1 MFGPFEGYSRPAMQ
15 RLCVLILLGVLPL
28 SLHAETKPAQE
39 NSGKVTLVARAVGHE
54 LLRWG
59 NDARCM
65 ARAPLQWDRAQWT
78 RAGLGLGAV
87 GLAATSDE
95 PIADFMQ
102 RNRSDFSDDFSRVV
116 TPFGGRRALVISAA
130 MLAGGLVTH
139 HPALRD
145 TGRDAVEASVLASMI
160 VTPLLKRAVGRS
172 RPFVGAGAYDFH
184 PFTENQS
191 FPSGHSTNAFA
202 VASVVA
208 GHAKGWVVPTVAYT
222 LATGV
227 AFSRMNDD
235 VHFASDVIAGGL
247 IGTAI
252 GRGVVARHR
261 APAVKTGERTTV
273 DFVPLRGGAAI
284 QVQTSAA
291 AIAGAARRV
300 RLRMR

>member
-1 MFGPFEGYSRPAMQ
+1 MFVSSGGYYRPATQ
-15 RLCVLILLGVLPL
+15 RLCVVLLLVVMPL
-28 SLHAETKPAQE
+28 SLHADDKSER
-39 NSGKVTLVARAVGHE
+39 KVTLAARAVGRE
-54 LLRWG
+54 LQRWG
-59 NDARCM
+59 RDSLSM

-78 RAGLGLGAV
+78 RAGLGVGAV
-87 GLAATSDE
+87 GLAATSDQ
-95 PIADFMQ
+95 PIADFVQ
-102 RNRSDFSDDFSRVV
+102 RNRSDFSDDFSRIV

-139 HPALRD
+139 RPALRD
-145 TGRDAVEASVLASMI
+145 TGRDAIEASILAGGI

-191 FPSGHSTNAFA
+191 FPSGHATNAFA
-202 VASVVA
+202 VASAVA
-208 GHAKGWVVPTVAYT
+208 GHAHGWVVPTVAYT

-227 AFSRMNDD
+227 AVSRMNDN

-261 APAVKTGERTTV
+261 TPTVKTGERTTI
-273 DFVPLRGGAAI
+273 DFVPLRGGAAV

-291 AIAGAARRV
+291 AIAGAVRRI
-300 RLRMR
+300 RMR

>member
-1 MFGPFEGYSRPAMQ
+1 MFVSSDGYYRPPMQ
-15 RLCVLILLGVLPL
+15 RLCVVLLLAVMPL
-28 SLHAETKPAQE
+28 SLHADTKPTQE
-39 NSGKVTLVARAVGHE
+39 NAGKVTLAARAVGRE
-54 LLRWG
+54 LQRWG
-59 NDARCM
+59 RDSLSM

-87 GLAATSDE
+87 GLAATSDQ
-95 PIADFMQ
+95 PIADFVQ

-139 HPALRD
+139 RPALRD
-145 TGRDAVEASVLASMI
+145 TGRDAIEASILAAGM

-191 FPSGHSTNAFA
+191 FPSGHATNAFA

-208 GHAKGWVVPTVAYT
+208 GHAHGWIVPTVAYT

-227 AFSRMNDD
+227 AVSRMNDD
-235 VHFASDVIAGGL
+235 VHFASDVLAGGL

-261 APAVKTGERTTV
+261 TPTAKTGERTTI
-273 DFVPLRGGAAI
+273 DFVPLPGGAAI
-284 QVQTSAA
+284 QVQTSAV
-291 AIAGAARRV
+291 AIAGAVRRI
-300 RLRMR
+300 RMR